1 MAWPERFQ
9 REFQREL
16 QTKLET
22 RLRVSLLEIGIV
34 GNSSEGDVMQSQ
46 SRVDEQMAAAKP
58 KPGSG
63 VRRSNYFS
71 SLGVL
76 LASLSLMACAG
87 LKTAQRGES
96 SGKVTSEPISESTS
110 SPTESAVT
118 STPANF
124 PSFTLSSEET
134 RRTGMVFAWTF
145 TGSTRLVGDSGC
157 RLRLRQRETGRE
169 KLLQLKADVP
179 VSVQALEPGTWDAQ
193 RLGCGVTRLWE
204 IQDLFRDGIVV
215 KANSVSVV
223 GWFVFDFDERTLR
236 GVREAGREENT
247 RLAASIAAQWP
258 SGTSKLISG
267 FSGKEL
273 PKEIESRDEIVRVK
287 AIGLKQNQAI
297 LEPLLARLQA
307 CASGGI
313 RQDPLRAGRLR
324 IEAQYRGGAFV
335 GAKSAS
341 SPHALRDDLV
351 ACFLGAHENFQVEA
365 SAGDFMLDTTY

>member
-1 MAWPERFQ
+1 MPRALNSYF
-9 REFQREL
+9 
-16 QTKLET
+16 KLEATPWPWSNHQTNSQGLHRIDPNEPLDFGDLMPKARITSMAPGFIQLT
-22 RLRVSLLEIGIV
+22 RTYKSQDRRALWGAVIGAILI
-34 GNSSEGDVMQSQ
+34 
-46 SRVDEQMAAAKP
+46 
-58 KPGSG
+58 SG
-63 VRRSNYFS
+63 
-71 SLGVL
+71 
-76 LASLSLMACAG
+76 CAG
-87 LKTAQRGES
+87 LKTAKRGDSVEATGPAVEAAS
-96 SGKVTSEPISESTS
+96 SAAPSEVSM
-110 SPTESAVT
+110 A
-118 STPANF
+118 PASF
-124 PSFTLSSEET
+124 PSFTLSADET

-157 RLRLRQRETGRE
+157 RLRLRQRESGRE
-169 KLLQLKADVP
+169 KLLQLRADVP
-179 VSVQALEPGTWDAQ
+179 VSVQSLEPGTWDAM

-204 IQDLFRDGIVV
+204 IKDLFRDGIVV

-247 RLAASIAAQWP
+247 RLAAAIASQW
-258 SGTSKLISG
+258 STATSKLISG

-273 PKEIESRDEIVRVK
+273 PKELESRDEIVRVK

-324 IEAQYRGGAFV
+324 IEAQYRSGAFV
-335 GAKSAS
+335 GAKSGS
-341 SPHALRDDLV
+341 SAHALRDDLV
-351 ACFLGAHENFQVEA
+351 TCFLGAHENFQVEA